1 MRHYAL
7 GPEVVVSLRKLV
19 FGTAAM
25 SSVNVLRLLAQF
37 FALPILSRILS
48 PKDYGLVA
56 IAMPFVTFAMVLAD
70 SGVGMSLVRT
80 SASERGVW
88 STSFWLSIVLGLALA
103 LIMAAC
109 APLVAHIFG
118 EPRLTS
124 IIVTLAF
131 VVFAQSVCTIPG
143 ASLQQN
149 HRFKLIAAIEV
160 VSVACGIGLAVFVA
174 LHGGGAWALVG
185 QQVAFFASRLTLTV
199 VFSPFRPQ
207 LVLNWRGLREHLI
220 FGRNILGANI
230 LGFFARSLDN
240 LIIGKLLGA
249 VPVGIYAMAF
259 QFVRL
264 PFMLVTGPLQYVL
277 YAQLAA
283 IRGDAEA
290 VRRVFIFLTRTLAI
304 LVFPA
309 MCMVAVAHGPF
320 FRLLLSQKWAASS
333 TLFMLVAPVG
343 ALQAVTALG
352 GTVTMALGRTDIQ
365 LRTTIEFGILWVVAL
380 LTGAHFG
387 LNAIAVAYDCAVL
400 LYFPRSTS
408 LTLPLVRCSIPAY
421 LRVIATP
428 VLITAG
434 TVSVFW
440 LITREVPLDD
450 WVQLGLAVL
459 LGGAAVVASILLQ
472 LRKLIVELGFLGK
485 GQLPVTQSA

>member
-1 MRHYAL
+1 M
-7 GPEVVVSLRKLV
+7 SLRKLV

-25 SSVNVLRLLAQF
+25 SSVNVLRLVAQF

-80 SASERGVW
+80 SANERGIW
-88 STSFWLSIVLGLALA
+88 STSFWLSVFLGLVLA

-109 APLVAHIFG
+109 APLVAHIFE

-131 VVFAQSVCTIPG
+131 VVLAQSICTIPG
-143 ASLQQN
+143 ASLQQH
-149 HRFKLIAAIEV
+149 HRFKLIAGIEV
-160 VSVACGIGLAVFVA
+160 VSVSCGIGLAVFVA

-185 QQVAFFASRLTLTV
+185 QQVGFFASRLTLTLS
-199 VFSPFRPQ
+199 FSPFRPLM
-207 LVLNWRGLREHLI
+207 LVNWRGLREHLI
-220 FGRNILGANI
+220 FGRNVLGVNI

-240 LIIGKLLGA
+240 LIIGKILGA
-249 VPVGIYAMAF
+249 APVGIYAMAF

-283 IRGDAEA
+283 IKGDGEA
-290 VRRVFIFLTRTLAI
+290 VRRMFLFLTRALAI

-309 MCMVAVAHGPF
+309 MCMVGVAHGPF
-320 FRLLLSQKWAASS
+320 FRLLLSQKWASSS

-343 ALQAVTALG
+343 ALQAITALG
-352 GTVTMALGRTDIQ
+352 GTVIMALGRTDIQ
-365 LRTTIEFGILWVVAL
+365 LRTTIEFGILWVIAL

-387 LNAIAVAYDCAVL
+387 LNAIAIAYDCAVL
-400 LYFPRSTS
+400 LYFPRSIS
-408 LTLPLVRCSIPAY
+408 FTLPLVRCCIPAY
-421 LRVIATP
+421 LGVIATP

-440 LITREVPLDD
+440 LITREVPLND
-450 WVQLGLAVL
+450 WRQLGLAAL
-459 LGGAAVVASILLQ
+459 LGGAAVVASALLQ
-472 LRKLIVELGFLGK
+472 LRPLIGELGLLGNE
-485 GQLPVTQSA
+485 QSQFARTA